1 VNHLHIFKSGR
12 KCHSMSGLSLLLECR
27 LFLFVKGGCVYG
39 VPHFSFKVTKWTT
52 SRFYL
57 FIYFFRVGLIMGI
70 AELHIKKEMIL
81 DFNKILFPQLS
92 WLFPYVF
99 ERFGF

>member
-1 VNHLHIFKSGR
+1 MSAISFR
-12 KCHSMSGLSLLLECR
+12 KRGLCLRGS
-27 LFLFVKGGCVYG
+27 
-39 VPHFSFKVTKWTT
+39 SFFFQGYEMDNE
-52 SRFYL
+52 SIL